1 MIKFEYFKKENY
13 RTLLEMLLAFF
24 TSPALTDPI
33 DRSIVVKLL
42 DDILEG
48 NHNIDGIEIYY
59 KDELVG
65 FGTLTSYYATEVA
78 GKTIQFEDLYIE
90 EGYRGMG
97 IASEYFTKIMDKY
110 PEAKRFRLEVE
121 ESNHRAIKLYE
132 RLDFEKI
139 GYVQMVN
146 E

>member
-13 RTLLEMLLAFF
+13 DKLLEMLLAFF
-24 TSPALTDPI
+24 TSPALTDPL
-33 DRSIVVKLL
+33 DREIVVKLL

-59 KDELVG
+59 EEKLVG

-90 EGYRGMG
+90 DDYRGMG
-97 IASEYFTKIMDKY
+97 IASKYFTKIMDKY

-139 GYVQMVN
+139 AYVQMVS